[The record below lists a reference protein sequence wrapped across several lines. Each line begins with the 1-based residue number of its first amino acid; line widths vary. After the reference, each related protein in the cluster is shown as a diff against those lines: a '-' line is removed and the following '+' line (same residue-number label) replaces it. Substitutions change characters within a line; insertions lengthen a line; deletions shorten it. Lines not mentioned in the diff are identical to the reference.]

1 VRAFRWGAIRVV
13 EDTTI
18 REVLEAFA
26 EREGCEDPVQEGV
39 SAVVCRVGAPSEREV
54 AEMR

>member
-1 VRAFRWGAIRVV
+1 V

-39 SAVVCRVGAPSEREV
+39 SAVVCRVDAPSEREV